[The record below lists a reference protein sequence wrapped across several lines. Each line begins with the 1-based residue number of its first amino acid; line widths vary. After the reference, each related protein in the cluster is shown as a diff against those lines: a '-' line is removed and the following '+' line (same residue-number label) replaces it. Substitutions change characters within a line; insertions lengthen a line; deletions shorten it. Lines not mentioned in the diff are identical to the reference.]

1 MKTSIVKE
9 KARQMGIATLNVTKD
24 ELIRAIQVKEGNF
37 PCFKSVGKHC
47 DQTFCAWKK
56 ECLPNN

>member
-1 MKTSIVKE
+1 MKSSIVKE

-24 ELIRAIQVKEGNF
+24 ELIRAIQVKEGS
-37 PCFKSVGKHC
+37 FKSVGKHC